1 MLKKIVS
8 YAFLISI
15 FCSNAVF
22 CMNEEGD
29 AHSAFIAKQDNKV
42 IKEVGKFDERHA
54 PFSTFKVVLAL
65 MGFDAGIL
73 ESKDSP
79 KWPFRE
85 EYMVNIPWYNITENK
100 YGWLGDHT
108 PETFMS
114 NSVLWFS
121 HQITEKLGKEKFQ
134 GYVSKLTYGNQD
146 VSGTPGKDDSLLN
159 SWLGTSLEISPREQL
174 EFIEKLLL
182 NKLTLSE
189 DAQAK
194 TREIMDRK
202 EAWGGWRLY
211 GKTGGGKSNNGWFIG
226 WIEKDGAQ
234 PIVFAQYLDLDDSNF
249 DLTGISVQKTV
260 GLTAKEVVKRHLKDF
275 WQESGNN

>member
-15 FCSNAVF
+15 FCLNAGF
-22 CMNEEGD
+22 CMEPEQE
-29 AHSAFIAKQDNKV
+29 AKSAFIAKQDNKV

-79 KWPFRE
+79 KWSFRE
-85 EYMVNIPWYNITENK
+85 EYMVNIPWYDIKENK

-114 NSVLWFS
+114 NSVVWFS

-182 NKLTLSE
+182 NQLTLSE
-189 DAQAK
+189 DAQVK

-202 EAWGGWRLY
+202 EAWGAWRLY

-234 PIVFAQYLDLDDSNF
+234 PIVFAQYLDLDDPNF